1 MIILTFISFSILLTS
16 YAAEISKF
24 SFPPSNATKFPRLR
38 PVNTFPT
45 LQEFTFCSRVRPV
58 SADKNRYFTIL
69 SYATARSN
77 SEIVINV
84 KFDVSKSTTAHI
96 YLKTSDE
103 ELSCDGFNDMGMW
116 NSICISWFG
125 PNGRIQA
132 VINSKFCS
140 INLAAD
146 KYIEEG
152 GAFIIGQKQDVMD
165 SEFDLNQSWE
175 GDIADIH
182 LWNEAFDVLNTIKDD
197 RYYGIG
203 RAGNVVSLEY
213 RSFIIFDGVIIS

>member
-1 MIILTFISFSILLTS
+1 MMILIFISFSILLSS
-16 YAAEISKF
+16 YAAEFSKF

-38 PVNTFPT
+38 PVDTFPS
-45 LQEFTFCSRVRPV
+45 LREFTFCSRVRPV
-58 SADKNRYFTIL
+58 SADKNRHFTIL

-84 KFDVSKSTTAHI
+84 KFGVSKVTTVHI
-96 YLKTSDE
+96 YLKTSDK
-103 ELSCDGFNDMGMW
+103 ELPCSGFKDMGIW

-132 VINSKFCS
+132 RINDEFCS

-146 KYIEEG
+146 EYTEAG

-182 LWNEAFDVLNTIKDD
+182 LWNEAFNLVNPIKDD
-197 RYYGIG
+197 RYYGMG
-203 RAGNVVSLEY
+203 RAGNVISLKY
-213 RSFIIFDGVIIS
+213 GSFIVFDGVIIS